1 MHTPRTEQY
10 SFIRRGIILLVAVAI
25 LTPALALA
33 ETHPLFNLGS
43 NTTSPFPSDRFTV
56 SDRHQLTGL

>member
-10 SFIRRGIILLVAVAI
+10 SFIRRGIIFLVAVAI

-33 ETHPLFNLGS
+33 ETH
-43 NTTSPFPSDRFTV
+43 
-56 SDRHQLTGL
+56 